1 MLSNKKIINVT
12 MGSILSATWLL
23 LGKMNPYFS
32 ILILMFLGLNLS
44 SYICEKISLRVS
56 FAGAL
61 GVSVLVIIAYILS
74 ILQIGLSPLMYLILI
89 LSSIT
94 FNFDYYKKISRKEFV
109 SLGKL
114 LFIIGV
120 IVGIRALIFKI
131 PTDSVD
137 SVAHAYKIQYII
149 KYSTMFPPK
158 IPKFDLLS
166 YPGGYHILVAWIT
179 ILSNDVIPHS
189 MLVARVWSWI
199 FIIMGTYLL
208 GTTWFGERVGIRA
221 TMLILVTNI
230 YNYYLIPYIH
240 PNFLSFYFFMCTLSL
255 FYLVIHNRVSE
266 HSKKFAQLFLVLLG
280 TATLFV
286 HPYMFQAYVFV
297 IAVYLLLKLYSKEL
311 QFKNAILAGIK
322 YFAFPVIIYALLN
335 PYFWWPELA
344 SKVIIEYPW
353 VSYPSITAENLVI
366 LRGKPPSDTWEKL
379 QFTID
384 WLILRNLNYLPPLL
398 LVASLIIPIKRKYRV
413 KEVLSLWS
421 FVIFVIILLINRV
434 TYNLPIPFYGS
445 ASMERIFLWTT
456 PLVPILVSLGFSL
469 LLQPFS
475 KENSLKMFKILEV
488 VFLVSLFLIPAKGI
502 AYDMISDEANYYV
515 DLNNI
520 NDFQWINEKFSGA
533 IILNS
538 CYTDAGQWIPFF
550 TSNKVLFS
558 YLNYCRIYNITP
570 KTSELLITNKSSF
583 LNATLA
589 YIDTNYPSLNPLIFY
604 DKFRL
609 LRLNEGNWIFDLT
622 SNDTSENEKI
632 LKTQLSL
639 PKDYISGNIY
649 EDGKYYVYGF
659 RKKYFMVQY
668 FHLQGLD
675 YAWLKGEKGIILFV
689 PLENYTKVSLSF
701 LYTSPTSDDIV
712 IKLNNA
718 SYIVRGRPGKN
729 FYEFTGNISSRNLNK
744 IELIKNDTK
753 TILIEYIKFEK

>member
-44 SYICEKISLRVS
+44 SYICEKISFRVS

-61 GVSVLVIIAYILS
+61 GVSVLVITAYILS

-149 KYSTMFPPK
+149 KYNTMFPPK

-179 ILSNDVIPHS
+179 MLSNDVIPHS

-208 GTTWFGERVGIRA
+208 GATWFGERVGIRA

-297 IAVYLLLKLYSKEL
+297 VAVYLLLKLYSKEL

-322 YFAFPVIIYALLN
+322 YFAFPVIIYALLKQN
-335 PYFWWPELA
+335 
-344 SKVIIEYPW
+344 
-353 VSYPSITAENLVI
+353 
-366 LRGKPPSDTWEKL
+366 
-379 QFTID
+379 
-384 WLILRNLNYLPPLL
+384 
-398 LVASLIIPIKRKYRV
+398 
-413 KEVLSLWS
+413 
-421 FVIFVIILLINRV
+421 
-434 TYNLPIPFYGS
+434 
-445 ASMERIFLWTT
+445 
-456 PLVPILVSLGFSL
+456 
-469 LLQPFS
+469 
-475 KENSLKMFKILEV
+475 
-488 VFLVSLFLIPAKGI
+488 
-502 AYDMISDEANYYV
+502 
-515 DLNNI
+515 
-520 NDFQWINEKFSGA
+520 
-533 IILNS
+533 
-538 CYTDAGQWIPFF
+538 
-550 TSNKVLFS
+550 
-558 YLNYCRIYNITP
+558 
-570 KTSELLITNKSSF
+570 
-583 LNATLA
+583 
-589 YIDTNYPSLNPLIFY
+589 
-604 DKFRL
+604 
-609 LRLNEGNWIFDLT
+609 
-622 SNDTSENEKI
+622 
-632 LKTQLSL
+632 
-639 PKDYISGNIY
+639 
-649 EDGKYYVYGF
+649 
-659 RKKYFMVQY
+659 
-668 FHLQGLD
+668 
-675 YAWLKGEKGIILFV
+675 
-689 PLENYTKVSLSF
+689 
-701 LYTSPTSDDIV
+701 
-712 IKLNNA
+712 
-718 SYIVRGRPGKN
+718 
-729 FYEFTGNISSRNLNK
+729 
-744 IELIKNDTK
+744 
-753 TILIEYIKFEK
+753 